1 MRIKRWGFSLA
12 ELLVAMFVM
21 VVGIAGVTSAIY
33 WGMQKTDSGKYV
45 TQASDLARII
55 TETFVARG
63 EIAEAAV
70 GSPAWP
76 DNSSKIFDDPA
87 DRRPVFDEPFQDLS
101 VVGTGIT
108 AYDSV
113 IEQRDIT
120 KYTRNIRVER
130 LAPPGTLT
138 GPPTNQSGY
147 TASLAR
153 LIVKVYWNEKG
164 HERHVT
170 LETIIP
176 HGVE

>member
-1 MRIKRWGFSLA
+1 MKTKRWGFSLA

-21 VVGIAGVTSAIY
+21 IVGIAGVTSAIY

-70 GSPAWP
+70 GTPPWP
-76 DNSSKIFDDPA
+76 DSDSKINDNPEE
-87 DRRPVFDEPFQDLS
+87 RRPVFDEPFQDLS
-101 VVGTGIT
+101 IAGTGFT

-113 IEQRDIT
+113 IDQSRIDRFR
-120 KYTRNIRVER
+120 RNISVQRV
-130 LAPPGTLT
+130 APAGTVT
-138 GPPTNQSGY
+138 GPPDNQSGY
-147 TASLAR
+147 TAELAV
-153 LIVKVYWNEKG
+153 LTVKIYWDEKG
-164 HERHVT
+164 HERHVS